1 MAQLTDTK
9 ARNITP
15 ETRPLAAGGV
25 SGLYLFPSATRGKG
39 KWILRFISP
48 ATGKRRDMGLGT
60 YPEVGIAAARKAG
73 LEARLVIQQGT
84 DPLEARRAE
93 EAERR
98 ARWEMPTFEKAA
110 RKVHAEIK
118 DGFRNAKHADQW
130 LNTLETYIFPVL
142 GTCLVNELKASDFA
156 GALKPIW
163 LSKPETAS
171 RVRQRCDTVMK
182 WCAAQDF
189 IVASPVGVVG
199 KLLAKQPGKRERV
212 THHPAVP
219 WRDLPSLTRHLF
231 SDDRP
236 SAGKSMLELL
246 ILTATRSGE
255 VRGMQWDEIDFKSAT
270 WTIPASRMKAKQFY
284 RVPLPPRAIE
294 ILKRQRKMVAESPLV
309 FPSRRNTP
317 LSDMTLTK
325 LLRDAEVSSDTP
337 GRLATA
343 HGFRSAFRDWASENG
358 YPRDLAERALAHTIR
373 SSTEAAYHRT
383 DLLEQRRKM
392 MEDWER
398 LLLSESIIE
407 HGELRKSAI

>member
-15 ETRPLAAGGV
+15 DTKPLAAGVV

-84 DPLEARRAE
+84 DPLEARRAD

-98 ARWEMPTFEKAA
+98 ARWELPTFEKAA
-110 RKVHAEIK
+110 RRVHAEIK

-130 LNTLETYIFPVL
+130 LNTLETYIFPML
-142 GTCLVNELKASDFA
+142 GTRLVNELKASDFA

-171 RVRQRCDTVMK
+171 RVRQRCDMVMK

-219 WRDLPSLTRHLF
+219 WRDLPSLAQRLF

-236 SAGKSMLELL
+236 GAGKSMLELL

-255 VRGMQWDEIDFKSAT
+255 VRGMQWDEIDFKTAT
-270 WTIPASRMKAKQFY
+270 WTIPAARMKAKQFY

-294 ILKRQRKMVAESPLV
+294 ILKRQRKMVSESPLV

-373 SSTEAAYHRT
+373 NSTEAAYHRT

-398 LLLSESIIE
+398 HLLSESVTE
-407 HGELRKSAI
+407 FRKLQKSAI